1 MKRSTLG
8 AVLTALMLAG
18 PPAVVAQDVTT
29 RLYGDF
35 RYSYNRA
42 DAGDS
47 TYWTGA
53 NNASRLGVKAEVVGE
68 SFTVFADLQTGVN
81 IDGDEDAG
89 AFTQRY
95 YLAGV
100 RGAMGTFTLGRHS
113 TPYKMAGLRLDPFYD
128 TSVLSAAGGAPSTGL
143 FAGASFGLS
152 NLANGWADRTFAYTS
167 PVMWG
172 LRANAAVYLDT
183 ASDHDYGLGLGY
195 QEDGFEAGVQYH
207 DVGGGRT
214 WTQAGGIEDALRGH
228 ASYGR
233 EGWSVGASYERIR
246 VDGADGQGFLYLSA
260 TVDATPELTLATAVG
275 HVDEGAAQA
284 VTGTGFHAG
293 ASYAVHPQAMVHA
306 LYSRL
311 DPDLGPDR
319 GNLALGLTLHFA
331 LEEP

>member
-1 MKRSTLG
+1 MDRCAPGPALII
-8 AVLTALMLAG
+8 LMLAC
-18 PPAVVAQDVTT
+18 PATLVAQDVTT

-47 TYWTGA
+47 THWAGA
-53 NNASRLGVKAEVVGE
+53 NNASRLGVEAELSGE
-68 SFTVFADLQTGVN
+68 SVTVFADFQAGVN
-81 IDGDEDAG
+81 IDGAEDGG

-100 RGAMGTFTLGRHS
+100 RVAVGTLTLGRLS
-113 TPYKMAGLRLDPFYD
+113 TPYKMAGLRIDPFYD
-128 TSVLSAAGGAPSTGL
+128 SSVLSAGGAVPSTGL

-152 NLANGWADRTFAYTS
+152 NLTNGWADRALAYSS

-195 QEDGFEAGVQYH
+195 QKHGFEAGLQYH

-214 WTQAGGIEDALRGH
+214 WTQTSGIDDALRGH
-228 ASYGR
+228 AFYQR
-233 EGWSVGASYERIR
+233 EGWTVGGSYERIR
-246 VDGADGQGFLYLSA
+246 ADGGDTQDFLYLAA
-260 TVDATPELTLATAVG
+260 TADATPELTLAAAIG
-275 HVDEGAAQA
+275 HVDEGAAQP
-284 VTGTGFHAG
+284 VTGTGLHAG
-293 ASYAVHPQAMVHA
+293 AFYAVHPQVKLHA
-306 LYSRL
+306 LYSRI

-331 LEEP
+331 LEKP